1 MSLPGMGGP
10 GGPGGPGGQKK
21 KGGKL
26 GLKDLAS
33 KETLNG
39 KYGILIKPFNHCYH
53 LYQIT
58 TMFARRG
65 LWVFSCMSLMYGLPI
80 MIEYMGE

>member
-1 MSLPGMGGP
+1 MQMPGM

-26 GLKDLAS
+26 NLKDIAS
-33 KETLNG
+33 KETLN
-39 KYGILIKPFNHCYH
+39 KYGIVLKPFNHCYH

-58 TMFARRG
+58 TMFARRA